1 MFRMMCLSIIFDL
14 HDSTT
19 IVAISMINDM
29 LDPSI
34 RKVNM
39 ILSLNITSFIT
50 ISFFSKVCVILV
62 IMHSI
67 LEVERIRTVVITTSM
82 TSSSY
87 MPTSN
92 MTTTNSSW
100 RAKGQVKN
108 GKKDTKGYLHDAC
121 TVYFLKLIPM

>member
-1 MFRMMCLSIIFDL
+1 MVCLSIICDL

-19 IVAISMINDM
+19 KEAITKIEDM

-34 RKVNM
+34 RKVNV
-39 ILSLNITSFIT
+39 ILSLNITSFISIPLFT
-50 ISFFSKVCVILV
+50 EVCVILV

-121 TVYFLKLIPM
+121 TGY